1 VDQHIKEVEIG
12 EDWRARRT
20 EEERARMLKEN
31 APVIEAIAKE
41 VNKGLPG
48 ACCLLNYQ
56 NVDLTAVN
64 AGGLRCNKAGK

>member
-20 EEERARMLKEN
+20 EEERARTLKEY

-41 VNKGLPG
+41 VGVPCIHYMANVGRG
-48 ACCLLNYQ
+48 AFKF
-56 NVDLTAVN
+56 
-64 AGGLRCNKAGK
+64 GS

>member
-41 VNKGLPG
+41 VTVYPMHGELE
-48 ACCLLNYQ
+48 
-56 NVDLTAVN
+56 
-64 AGGLRCNKAGK
+64 